1 MCQFH
6 SVICL
11 FHKLRLGLSD
21 HLRLVASVSC
31 LLQSVTVWAVYHVTH
46 QRGILNHSCW
56 NFMITGMWISHLGYL
71 LFSPASRQSSRRH
84 YIACDNLC
92 THKCTYIEKHLES
105 NEYLFLS
112 EFHDSEIAIAFSSRL
127 KMRIQKAITLYTHND
142 ETTSCYR
149 VL

>member
-1 MCQFH
+1 M
-6 SVICL
+6 S
-11 FHKLRLGLSD
+11 HKSCYSLNRILS
-21 HLRLVASVSC
+21 S
-31 LLQSVTVWAVYHVTH
+31 
-46 QRGILNHSCW
+46 GCW

-127 KMRIQKAITLYTHND
+127 KMRIQKSITLYTHND
-142 ETTSCYR
+142 ETTSFIGFCR
-149 VL
+149 HAGSKSQFWASFAPS